1 MIEKRINLRE
11 TYAKKLG
18 MRTTAKSLFQDLDNK
33 FDVLVLN
40 FKDVEFMSMSFAQ
53 EYICQKK
60 CSNFRIVE
68 DNMSEFVRGLLDVVE
83 EDYNET
89 YGVLWYVEDW
99 KKSLSV
105 EMLRLIFG
113 LTLITWKTE
122 LLLR

>member
-18 MRTTAKSLFQDLDNK
+18 MQTTAKSLFQDLDNK

-53 EYICQKK
+53 EYIYQKK

-68 DNMSEFVRGLLDVVE
+68 ENMSEFVRGLLDVVE

-89 YGVLWYVEDW
+89 YGVL
-99 KKSLSV
+99 
-105 EMLRLIFG
+105 
-113 LTLITWKTE
+113 
-122 LLLR
+122 

>member
-68 DNMSEFVRGLLDVVE
+68 ENMSEFVRGLLDVVE

>member
-68 DNMSEFVRGLLDVVE
+68 ENMSEFVRGLLDVVE
-83 EDYNET
+83 EIIMKHMGYYDMLKI
-89 YGVLWYVEDW
+89 G
-99 KKSLSV
+99 KKV
-105 EMLRLIFG
+105 
-113 LTLITWKTE
+113 
-122 LLLR
+122 